1 MYQNV
6 KHWLEHKSTW
16 NPTLI
21 VRMVQTHQIVNENGH
36 DKCRN
41 WKVYFYKLSFM
52 NSKLR
57 IQLTIHLDLVVKMLG
72 YKFFILDTFPFV
84 E

>member
-1 MYQNV
+1 
-6 KHWLEHKSTW
+6 
-16 NPTLI
+16 
-21 VRMVQTHQIVNENGH
+21 MVQTHRIVNENGH
-36 DKCRN
+36 EKLEID
-41 WKVYFYKLSFM
+41 KLSFM